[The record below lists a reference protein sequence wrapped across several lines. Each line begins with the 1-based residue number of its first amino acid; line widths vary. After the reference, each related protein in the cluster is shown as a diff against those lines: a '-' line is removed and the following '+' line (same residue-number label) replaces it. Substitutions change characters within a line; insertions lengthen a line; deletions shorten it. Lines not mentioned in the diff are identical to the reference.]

1 MSFMFNPH
9 PYDDPNAVNKLKLGV
24 ETVHSIVSGTK
35 ESIGYISNLLSKK
48 LNENPKKNV
57 IIALDGYTS
66 AQFDQTVNLISQ
78 YLGLKSIKVTT
89 YNFAELLK
97 PSAQLDK
104 ELSENLPVDKE
115 KDPVLL
121 YGKLF
126 KGTYE
131 ELMDNQKMEILEN
144 KLKSLRGDTSG
155 YGEVIV
161 VYGCGCAIARFR
173 QVYDYILYYDVTPKK
188 AILRAKSGLYTNLGD
203 TVAKPIKAML
213 RRCYYVD
220 FEIAGHLRW
229 DLLLNNAIDF
239 YIASDDPN
247 NLKLIP
253 RESFDTIMSA
263 LAKQPFRC
271 KPVYIEGIWGGHYV
285 KKLRNLPGTMKNC
298 AWVFDLIPLEVSIVV
313 ETGELNL
320 EFPFFTFVQKEGESL
335 MGIECVNK
343 FHGYFPIRFNYD
355 DTFHSSG
362 NMSIQVHSGHQ
373 YNIDN
378 FGEYGRQDESYY
390 IVATGRGAKTY
401 VGFTEEGDP
410 EEFMRE
416 AKRSEKDY
424 KPVDYEK
431 YVNFVNS
438 EPGVQV
444 MLPAG
449 TIHSSGRNQVI
460 LEIGS
465 LSIGSYTYKLYD
477 YLRADLDGIP
487 RPIHTW
493 HGDRVL
499 CKERTTSWV
508 KNNIVQQ
515 PRLVRKGSDWA
526 EYIVGEHDLLY
537 FSLRRLE
544 FKKTIEDNTN
554 GKFHVLSLVDG
565 EKVMVQS
572 FDNPELNYTQN
583 YLDVVVVP
591 ANMGHYLVRNLGNQP
606 VCIHKTMLKDDF
618 IDDGIPDN

>member
-1 MSFMFNPH
+1 M
-9 PYDDPNAVNKLKLGV
+9 
-24 ETVHSIVSGTK
+24 
-35 ESIGYISNLLSKK
+35 
-48 LNENPKKNV
+48 

-263 LAKQPFRC
+263 LAKQPFR
-271 KPVYIEGIWGGHYV
+271 
-285 KKLRNLPGTMKNC
+285 LQ
-298 AWVFDLIPLEVSIVV
+298 
-313 ETGELNL
+313 TG
-320 EFPFFTFVQKEGESL
+320 
-335 MGIECVNK
+335 
-343 FHGYFPIRFNYD
+343 
-355 DTFHSSG
+355 
-362 NMSIQVHSGHQ
+362 
-373 YNIDN
+373 
-378 FGEYGRQDESYY
+378 
-390 IVATGRGAKTY
+390 
-401 VGFTEEGDP
+401 
-410 EEFMRE
+410 
-416 AKRSEKDY
+416 
-424 KPVDYEK
+424 
-431 YVNFVNS
+431 
-438 EPGVQV
+438 
-444 MLPAG
+444 
-449 TIHSSGRNQVI
+449 
-460 LEIGS
+460 
-465 LSIGSYTYKLYD
+465 LY
-477 YLRADLDGIP
+477 
-487 RPIHTW
+487 
-493 HGDRVL
+493 
-499 CKERTTSWV
+499 
-508 KNNIVQQ
+508 
-515 PRLVRKGSDWA
+515 
-526 EYIVGEHDLLY
+526 
-537 FSLRRLE
+537 
-544 FKKTIEDNTN
+544 
-554 GKFHVLSLVDG
+554 
-565 EKVMVQS
+565 
-572 FDNPELNYTQN
+572 
-583 YLDVVVVP
+583 
-591 ANMGHYLVRNLGNQP
+591 
-606 VCIHKTMLKDDF
+606 
-618 IDDGIPDN
+618 